1 MAVLEINMNR
11 IQQISLDLSSQKL
24 KLQMGIDPRVEI
36 SYAKLQD
43 MWMHVQ
49 RERKLKQT
57 VSAHQAEIQDLAA

>member
-1 MAVLEINMNR
+1 MAVLETNMNR

-24 KLQMGIDPRVEI
+24 KLQMGIDPRVDI
-36 SYAKLQD
+36 SYEKLQD

-57 VSAHQAEIQDLAA
+57 VSAHQAEIHDLAA